1 MNTLQE
7 RFTIQ
12 IFDRKYEKYEITS
25 LDDSKK
31 RLEIMDPIA
40 NKLFHHDIFTL
51 HLCTFKTPTKSA
63 VMSGKGNSYHALEMC
78 EGVINQDEPF
88 IIKSPMREKLF
99 FAGILILTGN
109 KTYGRKN
116 SLQSMKK
123 HDKLLYKC
131 IPNDPFL
138 PSFLIPYEMKTMGFS
153 KLFHNLYVIFKY
165 NHWEDKH
172 PHGILLQ
179 TIGPVNELPNF
190 YEYQLYC
197 KNLHISINRFD
208 KDTTKAVKKMMEEK
222 KELFEFIQKKYPNSL
237 EDRTTNTTVFTIDPK
252 GSVDF
257 DDAFSIQKISQ
268 TQETNTN
275 FRLSIYISNVPVL
288 LDALQLWQS
297 FGERIST
304 IYLPD
309 KKRSMIPAMLGD
321 HLCSLR
327 EKTVRV
333 AFTMDIL
340 IEFVEKEQ
348 DMQTTLNVKEIT
360 FKNTLIK
367 VHKNFVY
374 EEPTLLKNPNYQLLL
389 DITNQLCQERKPQ
402 YLSQIK
408 DSHDVVEYLMMWMNH
423 ECSKQFIP
431 FKNGIFRSTISSK
444 VSPIT
449 QENIPTIP
457 NELFIGKY
465 MNGENTKEVFSHHAL
480 GLDTYIHITSPIRRL
495 VDLLNMIQ
503 LQENLGMISLSKEAT
518 VFYKDWLTKLDQV
531 NEQMKNIRRVQ
542 NHCTLLELCTN
553 HPGTLEKKYEGYVF
567 HREERVK
574 EKDLGLYSY
583 EVYLVDLKI
592 VSKIVTSHRLEEYTK
607 CLFQIYLFHD
617 EESFKKK
624 IRIQLLL

>member
-1 MNTLQE
+1 
-7 RFTIQ
+7 
-12 IFDRKYEKYEITS
+12 
-25 LDDSKK
+25 
-31 RLEIMDPIA
+31 
-40 NKLFHHDIFTL
+40 
-51 HLCTFKTPTKSA
+51 
-63 VMSGKGNSYHALEMC
+63 
-78 EGVINQDEPF
+78 
-88 IIKSPMREKLF
+88 
-99 FAGILILTGN
+99 
-109 KTYGRKN
+109 
-116 SLQSMKK
+116 
-123 HDKLLYKC
+123 
-131 IPNDPFL
+131 
-138 PSFLIPYEMKTMGFS
+138 
-153 KLFHNLYVIFKY
+153 
-165 NHWEDKH
+165 
-172 PHGILLQ
+172 
-179 TIGPVNELPNF
+179 
-190 YEYQLYC
+190 
-197 KNLHISINRFD
+197 
-208 KDTTKAVKKMMEEK
+208 MEEK